1 MLQQNPNLLN
11 EPKRSVAKDSPAVAT
26 ITRRGLLWRLDA
38 KRSGVKQFDMSLLDE
53 LNAATQ
59 SLDRLLSKLSTA
71 QPSEKE
77 RLEAAVITMQAKV
90 QQIQLAIQS
99 IH

>member
-1 MLQQNPNLLN
+1 
-11 EPKRSVAKDSPAVAT
+11 
-26 ITRRGLLWRLDA
+26 
-38 KRSGVKQFDMSLLDE
+38 MSLLDE